1 MNEPSRISVI
11 HKAKPKLFLCSVGW
25 AYLFESRTPG
35 HQQLAWDEHEARVDH
50 ATHLSSS
57 SKEWDRMYVSR
68 QTFVP

>member
-25 AYLFESRTPG
+25 AYPFESRTPG
-35 HQQLAWDEHEARVDH
+35 HQQFASTTWEEHEVRVDH

-57 SKEWDRMYVSR
+57 SKEWDMMYVS
-68 QTFVP
+68 VP